1 MPKGEDQIYIIEKTK
16 DWKVSEWI
24 IQAIRLARE
33 NQKKKLYVEEIDDK
47 K

>member
-24 IQAIRLARE
+24 IQVIRLARE
-33 NQKKKLYVEEIDDK
+33 NQEKKLYVEEGDDK